1 MGKIVEIKYR
11 HVLKRQRRHNTTLF
25 LKVRVT
31 TKQTKKKGKRF
42 QSYDMSEKKIYKKN
56 FKVKKISKQL
66 MGKSQPI
73 R

>member
-31 TKQTKKKGKRF
+31 TKQTNKQTKKKGKKFR
-42 QSYDMSEKKIYKKN
+42 SYDMSVKKN
-56 FKVKKISKQL
+56 IKKFQSKED
-66 MGKSQPI
+66 I
-73 R
+73 

>member
-31 TKQTKKKGKRF
+31 TKQTNKKKKE
-42 QSYDMSEKKIYKKN
+42 SDSDPMICPKKKYI
-56 FKVKKISKQL
+56 KKISK
-66 MGKSQPI
+66 
-73 R
+73 